1 MSGRRVCCPKPGLAM
16 TRRRFGAIIKATA
29 LSGAAAGL
37 ARSFEPDF
45 SLVIV
50 PDPQF
55 LAVACTQL
63 YRGLMNWVLKN
74 QSSAGSLSLNI
85 KAVVGVGDCVNNPD
99 TLEAGSA
106 QGGWGILDA
115 NGFPWITPPGNHD
128 MVGGGDLSS
137 RIMAANFKPKGFF
150 AADQRANQKCW
161 GSSLPGDGGYSAWGG
176 SFDSSNYYVRLIV
189 GSRKLLLLSLEFQP
203 RSVVLHWAKTIH
215 DSFLDHECIVTTHSY
230 LTDMGDWACAPT
242 DPLRSQ
248 YNLDDYKIGPAP
260 ASNSGYQMWHG
271 SPGIPPWPGLSTWSN
286 VTMVL
291 GGHSVYG
298 AALAASGGAEQERPQ
313 AERPTDFC
321 QLAGPGIRPA
331 HLLPKC
337 CRRRGASVPVEIP
350 ARAGDAGG
358 LCAIHQ

>member
-1 MSGRRVCCPKPGLAM
+1 
-16 TRRRFGAIIKATA
+16 
-29 LSGAAAGL
+29 
-37 ARSFEPDF
+37 
-45 SLVIV
+45 
-50 PDPQF
+50 
-55 LAVACTQL
+55 
-63 YRGLMNWVLKN
+63 
-74 QSSAGSLSLNI
+74 
-85 KAVVGVGDCVNNPD
+85 
-99 TLEAGSA
+99 
-106 QGGWGILDA
+106 
-115 NGFPWITPPGNHD
+115 

-298 AALAASGGAEQERPQ
+298 GWHDTGPFKPRRWQRVAVPSKSDRKQSVQQIFANWQDLESDPRTYCQNAAAGAAHL
-313 AERPTDFC
+313 F
-321 QLAGPGIRPA
+321 LLKFRPA
-331 HLLPKC
+331 LGTLEGYALSTNSGLWCDGPEGAAISTSPVRLFSVAYPGVGAPAQLPGSLPPD
-337 CRRRGASVPVEIP
+337 RRMPVK
-350 ARAGDAGG
+350 A
-358 LCAIHQ
+358 